1 MSKDILST
9 LKEPINSILSEL
21 SAEAEQ
27 YGRNRILEYQHEEFE
42 RNIEV
47 KTILHRTKPVGLY
60 SIYQPLFLVEKW
72 TTKNLKEWKYEKIST
87 DSVSELFKERKFL
100 TVIGT
105 AGSGKSML
113 VKHLYVN
120 CIREKFKIP
129 IKIELRYLNE
139 FEGSFTDYIFK
150 KIFREERLGSS
161 DRIIDNLLESGKFV
175 FFLDG
180 YDELK
185 SVKVSRVAK
194 QVNDFVRR
202 YNSNNYLLT
211 SRPYTNIDTFPMFT
225 NHNVC
230 ELENEEIEVFIRKQI
245 PELNKELS
253 EKIIAAI
260 SRNENNSYRSFL
272 SNPLLLS
279 MFILSFQSYAEI
291 PQYRSTFYRQVFDT
305 LYSMHDSMSK
315 LAYVREKKSK
325 LSKEQFES
333 VLEMFSLITFLMQS
347 YYFSADEIYS
357 IFKYIK
363 RNKKDFSFDNDKL
376 LSDLTVAIAILSKE
390 GTDYTF
396 PHRSLQEYFAAR
408 YITNLSPPNKRKIYN
423 KVFSKFMVH
432 SDTGFWNFFVILNEV
447 DKKDF
452 LRRLVLPALSTLAEK
467 FSKESLESYDRSE
480 ILRLFASDYWL
491 VNTLLW
497 ESVDYDSID
506 TQQSE
511 IMDEFNKIIEER
523 KEGEISEDDYKAQFL
538 ILDKKIKDFCIE
550 VGEFIIVEED
560 KKDNYLTDENSG
572 DANIID
578 IL

>member
-1 MSKDILST
+1 MNKDILNT

-21 SAEAEQ
+21 SAEVKQ
-27 YGRNRILEYQHEEFE
+27 YGRNRLLEYQYEEFE

-47 KTILHRTKPVGLY
+47 KTILYRTKPVALY
-60 SIYQPLFLVEKW
+60 SIYQPLFLIEKW
-72 TTKNLKEWKYEKIST
+72 TIKKFEEWRSEKIST
-87 DSVSELFKERKFL
+87 VSTSELFKERKFI

-113 VKHLYVN
+113 IKHLYVS
-120 CIREKFKIP
+120 CIREKYKIP

-139 FEGSFTDYIFK
+139 FEATFGEYVLK
-150 KIFREERLGSS
+150 KIFKEERLGSNE
-161 DRIIDNLLESGKFV
+161 RIIDSLLESGKFL

-185 SVKVSRVAK
+185 SSKVSRVTK
-194 QVNDFVRR
+194 EINDFVKR

-225 NHNVC
+225 NYNIC
-230 ELENEEIEVFIRKQI
+230 SLANEEVEAFIRKQI
-245 PELNKELS
+245 PKSNKELS
-253 EKIIAAI
+253 EKIITAI
-260 SRNENNSYRSFL
+260 SRNENKSYRSFI

-291 PQYRSTFYRQVFDT
+291 PQYKSTFYRQVFDT
-305 LYSMHDSMSK
+305 LYSLHDSMSK
-315 LAYVREKKSK
+315 LAYVREKESK

-347 YYFSADEIYS
+347 YYFSVDETYS

-363 RNKKDFSFDNDKL
+363 KNKKEFSFDNDKL
-376 LSDLTVAIAILSKE
+376 LNDLTVAIAILSKE

-408 YITNLSPPNKRKIYN
+408 YISSLSPPNKRKIYN
-423 KVFSKFMVH
+423 KLFSKFMVH
-432 SDTGFWNFFVILNEV
+432 SNTEFWNFFVILNEI

-452 LRRLVLPALSTLAEK
+452 LRRLVLPALSHLGEK
-467 FSKESLESYDRSE
+467 FSEENLESYDRSE
-480 ILRLFASDYWL
+480 ILQLFANDYWL

-497 ESVDYDSID
+497 KSVGYDSID
-506 TQQSE
+506 ARQSE
-511 IMDEFNKIIEER
+511 IMDQFNKLLEQK
-523 KEGEISEDDYKAQFL
+523 KEGEISDKEYQAQFL
-538 ILDKKIKDFCIE
+538 SLDKEIKNFCIE
-550 VGEFIIVEED
+550 LGKFITIEED
-560 KKDNYLTDENSG
+560 IQHDFLTEENSG